1 MIKKIK
7 ALAIS
12 VLLVFSSSS
21 IANAVSL
28 DSFAIG
34 VTASHGAFEATG
46 TETVASS
53 KQSDTGEIEVSF
65 GSIFAEV
72 DAGPIVLGVN
82 VIPMEVDSNAVTNV
96 RADTVST
103 GTNTASVTIA
113 DHIEAYVLLPIS
125 DYGFFLKAGI
135 STMDVQTKE
144 NLATGGNYNDV
155 DMEGYHLGF
164 GIEKDMD
171 SNVFIR
177 AAVNY
182 HDYEELSVTN
192 TNNSDIKV
200 EADMDG
206 YSASLSI
213 ARRF

>member
-1 MIKKIK
+1 
-7 ALAIS
+7 
-12 VLLVFSSSS
+12 
-21 IANAVSL
+21 
-28 DSFAIG
+28 
-34 VTASHGAFEATG
+34 
-46 TETVASS
+46 
-53 KQSDTGEIEVSF
+53 
-65 GSIFAEV
+65 
-72 DAGPIVLGVN
+72 
-82 VIPMEVDSNAVTNV
+82 
-96 RADTVST
+96 
-103 GTNTASVTIA
+103 
-113 DHIEAYVLLPIS
+113 
-125 DYGFFLKAGI
+125 
-135 STMDVQTKE
+135 MDVQTKE

>member
-21 IANAVSL
+21 IANAL
-28 DSFAIG
+28 DSYAIG
-34 VTASHGAFEATG
+34 VTASHGVFEATG
-46 TETVASS
+46 TETVASN
-53 KQSDTGEIEVSF
+53 KESDSGELEVSY
-65 GSIFAEV
+65 GSVFAEV
-72 DAGPIVLGVN
+72 DAGALVLGVN

-96 RADTVST
+96 RDATMTAS

-113 DHIEAYVLLPIS
+113 DYMEAYVLLPIS
-125 DYGFFLKAGI
+125 DYGFFVKAGI